1 MFSERREGKVEP
13 IRVMFQSME
22 DCQRFVMA
30 VENYPFNIDLQSG
43 RQVIEIYTWNFRFWI
58 ASGVRSEASH
68 RQQ

>member
-43 RQVIEIYTWNFRFWI
+43 RQVIDGKF
-58 ASGVRSEASH
+58 
-68 RQQ
+68 